1 MATFH
6 VKFLGCKV
14 SQADA
19 MLARTRLLEAG
30 HEEAPE
36 ADADLHV
43 VNTCCITREA
53 EAKSRQSVRQSRRCR
68 NVPLIRHCTQRFPG
82 LRVVAL
88 VCV

>member
-1 MATFH
+1 MRHRYLALPTVTTFH

-19 MLARTRLLEAG
+19 MQARAALLEAG

-36 ADADLHV
+36 AEADLHV

-53 EAKSRQSVRQSRRCR
+53 ESKSRQSVRRSAAGRAGRR
-68 NVPLIRHCTQRFPG
+68 V
-82 LRVVAL
+82 L
-88 VCV
+88 VTGCAQT